1 MTSKIE
7 INIKVSDTEYKTFK
21 YYSPDVNH
29 KLIVVYKATCS
40 SAELLVFFTNKTI
53 SRFHEQQLILTD
65 RQMMSIPGIVT
76 VTCVANET
84 KKKQMFSM
92 SKLAHKT

>member
-21 YYSPDVNH
+21 YSTPDVNH

-65 RQMMSIPGIVT
+65 D
-76 VTCVANET
+76 ANSWNCHCNLCCQRD
-84 KKKQMFSM
+84 KKTNVFDV
-92 SKLAHKT
+92 